1 MNTALTAGRLEK
13 TTLLS
18 ALQGRDRS
26 RACPAQLFF
35 SALLASTLLPNI
47 RYAATLALALLL
59 SLAPAGAEEAPLRV
73 VATTQLIADGV
84 REIGGEEVQVTAMM
98 GEGVDPHLYKA
109 SPGDVRLL
117 SEAEL
122 VLYNG
127 LHLEGKMAEVLA
139 RLGRRKPTVAVA
151 EVIPKEKL
159 IVVGGSGEEAVYDPH
174 VWFDISLWQ
183 VAVGEMRRALS
194 AARPQHA
201 ARFEERAMKYLA
213 SLSELDSWV
222 RSTVQRIP
230 PARRVLI
237 TAHDA
242 FQYFAKAYQFEVHGI
257 QGLSTESEASL
268 REMNGLVELLVSR
281 TIPAVFVE
289 SSVPPKTV
297 HALVEGAEARG
308 HTVKIGGEL
317 FSDSMGRAGT
327 AEGTYLG
334 VVRHNVNT
342 IVQGLQ

>member
-1 MNTALTAGRLEK
+1 
-13 TTLLS
+13 
-18 ALQGRDRS
+18 
-26 RACPAQLFF
+26 
-35 SALLASTLLPNI
+35 
-47 RYAATLALALLL
+47 
-59 SLAPAGAEEAPLRV
+59 V

-84 REIGGEEVQVTAMM
+84 REIGGDAVQVSAMM

-139 RLGRRKPTVAVA
+139 RLGRKKPTVAVA
-151 EVIPKEKL
+151 EAIPKEKL
-159 IVVGGSGEEAVYDPH
+159 IVVGGSGEEQVHDPH

-183 VAVGEMRRALS
+183 VAVAEMKRALI
-194 AARPQHA
+194 AARPQHS
-201 ARFEERAMKYLA
+201 ARFEERAATYLA
-213 SLSELDSWV
+213 TLTELDSWV
-222 RSTVQRIP
+222 RSTLERIP
-230 PARRVLI
+230 PTRRVLI

-242 FQYFAKAYQFEVHGI
+242 FEYFARAYRLEVHGI

-268 REMNGLVELLVSR
+268 KEMNGLVELLVSR
-281 TIPAVFVE
+281 AIPAVFVE

-297 HALVEGAEARG
+297 HALVEGAQARG
-308 HTVKIGGEL
+308 HTVTIGGEL
-317 FSDSMGRAGT
+317 FSDSMGRPGT
-327 AEGTYLG
+327 PEGTYLG

-342 IVQGLQ
+342 IVQGLQER